1 MEDSKMEG
9 ARLDSAISNFTA
21 LLDLRSTLLRWGAI
35 LNEIDVITRGAFE
48 EIPTPPR
55 GNITTTRRL
64 YKIKEALVQLQSRFT
79 NLVDTALGLQ
89 SAYQAGLVARSG
101 GTVTV
106 GNVLNLNADL
116 LYGCRLEMEDPE
128 ESAGQ
133 DPDD

>member
-1 MEDSKMEG
+1 MEDTKMEG
-9 ARLDSAISNFTA
+9 ARLDSVISNFTA
-21 LLDLRSTLLRWGAI
+21 VIDLRSTLLRWGAI
-35 LNEIDVITRGAFE
+35 LNEMDVITRGAFE

-55 GNITTTRRL
+55 GNITTIRRL
-64 YKIKEALVQLQSRFT
+64 RKIKEALVQLHSRIT

-106 GNVLNLNADL
+106 GNVLSFNADL
-116 LYGCRLEMEDPE
+116 LYGCRLEIEDPE
-128 ESAGQ
+128 ESAEQ

>member
-1 MEDSKMEG
+1 MEDSKLEG
-9 ARLDSAISNFTA
+9 ARLDSAITNFTS

-35 LNEIDVITRGAFE
+35 LNEMDVITRGAFE

-55 GNITTTRRL
+55 GNITTIRRL
-64 YKIKEALVQLQSRFT
+64 RKIKEALVQLHSRIT

-106 GNVLNLNADL
+106 GNVLSLNADL
-116 LYGCRLEMEDPE
+116 LYGCRLGIEDPE
-128 ESAGQ
+128 ESVEQ